1 MFLSAQVPPDR
12 FVAITCYHR
21 DVMKKLLPL
30 LLLIA
35 LPCISQAQILFFHAD
50 LDGAQSSTPSA
61 GTGFANAWLNVG
73 TNELTFNLVWTGLG
87 SLTTNGHIHRGLPGV
102 AGPVTVPFP
111 GLPLG
116 QTFGAYN
123 RVFTLT
129 APLSA
134 DLIAGLDYV
143 NIHTSQFPAGEI
155 RGQLIAA
162 PNPVPEPSTYALSG
176 AALLVFLAFR
186 RARQSRAAA

>member
-1 MFLSAQVPPDR
+1 
-12 FVAITCYHR
+12 
-21 DVMKKLLPL
+21 MKKLLPL

-50 LDGAQSSTPSA
+50 LNGAQAGTASA
-61 GTGFANAWLNVG
+61 GTGSANAWLNVG

-102 AGPVTVPFP
+102 SGPVTVPFP

-116 QTFGAYN
+116 QTFGGYN
-123 RVFTLT
+123 NVFTLT
-129 APLSA
+129 APLAA

-155 RGQLIAA
+155 RGQLLAA

-176 AALLVFLAFR
+176 AGLLALLAIR
-186 RARQSRAAA
+186 RTRQKRSAA